1 MSSPINSF
9 FFFFLAY
16 NPRHVY
22 TQNLWSF
29 LDVMFSFI
37 YWIYLVMRLHGWR
50 LGNENTAQQALD
62 VLAMGAP
69 VLIPRLAFNLLS
81 NNLLFVCLRAMVV
94 DFTTLTLLAGW
105 CFGGFLLSLIWLGDA
120 GHTTITVCKW
130 MLWIWFGLDG
140 TGIQKAPDFHW
151 ILGPILMVTFAFL
164 GEYKW
169 RLHVA
174 VSSQVIRYRITK
186 LFAD

>member
-1 MSSPINSF
+1 M
-9 FFFFLAY
+9 
-16 NPRHVY
+16 
-22 TQNLWSF
+22 T
-29 LDVMFSFI
+29 FSAI
-37 YWIYLVMRLHGWR
+37 YWIYLIMRIHGWR
-50 LGNENTAQQALD
+50 LGNEDTAQQALD

-94 DFTTLTLLAGW
+94 DFTLLTALAAW

-120 GHTTITVCKW
+120 GHTTITVSKW

-151 ILGPILMVTFAFL
+151 ILGPCLMVTFAFL
-164 GEYKW
+164 GGC
-169 RLHVA
+169 HS
-174 VSSQVIRYRITK
+174 SSQVPGY
-186 LFAD
+186 LFAPSLTKIPPQATPSF